1 VKTSSFR
8 GDAKKIIPP
17 TEGELPSIL
26 PKSENTDSR
35 MPPKKRSGTKKKKKT
50 SPPSRRGNNSNASRK
65 KNQRSSSITA
75 AASNLG
81 LISTGLH
88 STDFSDSEE
97 SGHFHSR
104 QHLRLPARTN
114 KAISSEILTS
124 QSDQLTLL
132 PSCTP
137 RQRSCRGVSFGSDF
151 TPSNDVALSHGTTDL
166 YQGCGGDDEIRS
178 CGPPPLTVHKLEGS
192 SDEDSSDDND
202 VPDLMSPG
210 NVESRYVEAS
220 NIEGRI
226 HSWFSI

>member
-1 VKTSSFR
+1 MLRKSSHQQ
-8 GDAKKIIPP
+8 KEK
-17 TEGELPSIL
+17 LPSIL

-35 MPPKKRSGTKKKKKT
+35 MPKKRSGTKKKKKT
-50 SPPSRRGNNSNASRK
+50 SPPSRRGNNCGNNSNANRK
-65 KNQRSSSITA
+65 KNQRSSSVTA

-81 LISTGLH
+81 LIGTGLH

-104 QHLRLPARTN
+104 QHLGPPAGTI

-124 QSDQLTLL
+124 HSDQLTLL
-132 PSCTP
+132 PPCTT
-137 RQRSCRGVSFGSDF
+137 RQRSSRGVSFGSDVSS
-151 TPSNDVALSHGTTDL
+151 SNDVALSHRTTDL

-178 CGPPPLTVHKLEGS
+178 CGPPPLTVQKLEGS

-202 VPDLMSPG
+202 VPDLMSPW

-220 NIEGRI
+220 NNYQ
-226 HSWFSI
+226 